1 MQTLRCSCIV
11 PCNGRHAPRFTEL
24 EIVTK
29 VGVYRVHRCAQRHDA
44 CGVRG
49 QTWPCSRPVAADQS
63 CRCTCASLARHMCT
77 RHTPTFAHY
86 ELVLDKSWNPGP
98 WGSYKPCAYTQV
110 CCGDGAH
117 CCANGYTCHLDTA
130 VCTADDP
137 AVHPLAKRTFLYALC
152 PAVIPKDPFVLRNL
166 VRSSELT
173 LPYYSSPAVRH
184 TPAMTCT
191 TALHCSQLHVLCQ
204 SLCAK
209 LYAPLSHARAP
220 VPHRSP
226 ACSGDFYSCQ

>member
-11 PCNGRHAPRFTEL
+11 PCNGRHAPRFTEH

-86 ELVLDKSWNPGP
+86 ELVLTNLGIQGPGAHTNHVLMRRCAVAMGRIAAP
-98 WGSYKPCAYTQV
+98 TDTHATLTLQCAQPTIQPCTRWPSARFSTRCV
-110 CCGDGAH
+110 PLSFRKTRLCCGTSYG
-117 CCANGYTCHLDTA
+117 
-130 VCTADDP
+130 
-137 AVHPLAKRTFLYALC
+137 R
-152 PAVIPKDPFVLRNL
+152 
-166 VRSSELT
+166 RSS
-173 LPYYSSPAVRH
+173 RFR
-184 TPAMTCT
+184 T
-191 TALHCSQLHVLCQ
+191 TRRQ
-204 SLCAK
+204 
-209 LYAPLSHARAP
+209 R
-220 VPHRSP
+220 
-226 ACSGDFYSCQ
+226 